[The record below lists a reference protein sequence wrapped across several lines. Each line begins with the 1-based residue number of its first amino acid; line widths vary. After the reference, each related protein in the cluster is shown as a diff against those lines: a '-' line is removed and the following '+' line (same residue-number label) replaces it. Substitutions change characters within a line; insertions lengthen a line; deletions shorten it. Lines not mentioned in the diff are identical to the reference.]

1 MSYEMKSLRKED
13 LSLYHY
19 IKDIVLAD
27 FIEEL
32 EYVNLNLLPESCGQE
47 SYVYE
52 IMLTDMVPSP
62 SERGRGI
69 VYFDT
74 PVSGT
79 NCEPFPTYSGL
90 NGDGDFAYGT
100 PEQSN
105 NAILYDGSTIV
116 PWQDY
121 MIDYLDCRI
130 VTKYR
135 LNDPYITFKW
145 NYVSVVDE
153 WAAITAANP
162 PVIVIDVNA
171 TDKLPYQLGSGK
183 RVVRKVDIHIFGSNT
198 AERNDIVETLYDGLY
213 LRSCPLYDF
222 STGAI
227 LDYDGTFYG
236 RSGLEDRVPNPANKL
251 TYLFDRGRISKVS
264 SLYFDNVSARHV
276 NLPLVMTRG
285 TDEVMLSDLNAYR
298 SKVSF
303 EMFSYDDRTRT

>member
-27 FIEEL
+27 FIETEEL
-32 EYVNLNLLPESCGQE
+32 INLDLMPELCGQN

-52 IMLTDMVPSP
+52 AVLTDMEPSP
-62 SERGRGI
+62 IERGRGF

-79 NCEPFPTYSGL
+79 NCEPFPSYSGT

-100 PEQSN
+100 PEQSSN
-105 NAILYDGSTIV
+105 VIVLENGTDVV
-116 PWQDY
+116 PWQNYMVDY
-121 MIDYLDCRI
+121 IDCRI
-130 VTKYR
+130 ISTTK
-135 LNDPYITFKW
+135 LENPYVTFKW

-153 WAAITAANP
+153 WAAIEASNP
-162 PVIVIDVNA
+162 PVVVIDANS
-171 TDKLPYQLGSGK
+171 TEKGPYQLGGGK
-183 RVVRKVDIHIFGSNT
+183 RTVRKVDIHVFGSNT

-213 LRSCPLYDF
+213 LRSCPVYNF
-222 STGAI
+222 NTGSV

-236 RSGLEDRVPNPANKL
+236 RRDIDYGDNKL
-251 TYLFDRGRISKVS
+251 TYLFDREKVSNVS
-264 SLYFDNVSARHV
+264 SLMFDNVTAKHV

-303 EMFSYDDRTRT
+303 EMFSYDDRTRA